1 MSGISRRGGPSP
13 RRSSYED
20 FDQLENGVG
29 MMRLFEEEFLAELD
43 KPHRIYGTKELDVV
57 TGTMA
62 GPLITELM
70 DELHRQ
76 YPMIDVKV
84 HVVKN
89 NFFGGNV
96 GVAGL
101 VTATDIIA
109 QCEGKSWKAAPWAS
123 PLSCCGKKRYVPR

>member
-1 MSGISRRGGPSP
+1 M
-13 RRSSYED
+13 
-20 FDQLENGVG
+20 
-29 MMRLFEEEFLAELD
+29 
-43 KPHRIYGTKELDVV
+43 
-57 TGTMA
+57 
-62 GPLITELM
+62 M

-109 QCEGKSWKAAPWAS
+109 QCEGKLESGTWAS
-123 PLSCCGKKRYVPR
+123 RCHAAGRKRYVPR

>member
-1 MSGISRRGGPSP
+1 
-13 RRSSYED
+13 
-20 FDQLENGVG
+20 
-29 MMRLFEEEFLAELD
+29 MRLFEDEFRAELVR
-43 KPHRIYGTKELDVV
+43 PHRIYGTKQIDVV

-76 YPMIDVKV
+76 YPMISVKV

-101 VTATDIIA
+101 
-109 QCEGKSWKAAPWAS
+109 S
-123 PLSCCGKKRYVPR
+123 PPPISLPSVREN